1 MKGNKD
7 GLPENNGGSEMKEKN
22 GKRIWKRGGLT
33 LLAMMLV
40 LAMMPYKQ
48 ATAET
53 VRKLPLGYNDE
64 VTTIKAEQSGNTLY
78 VPLRETSQK
87 LHLEV
92 TGTTQ
97 RVVVSGSKHSVT
109 ILPAQQAAIIGQ
121 KTSSLKTYTSEGR
134 TMVPASLLKGV
145 FNFGIAYDASV
156 PVLRITSGKQK
167 LSLQSF
173 VDQNR
178 AALSAGVNGGKTEQK
193 PQTQPKPQKPQKP
206 TSSKPIYLTFD
217 DGPTAHTNEL
227 LDILDQY
234 GAHGTFFMLGPGIS
248 AYPKSVQ
255 RLVKEG
261 NAAGLHGMTHVKSK
275 FYASPA
281 SALREMTQDNDALY
295 KAAGIKTN
303 LIRTPYGSK
312 PYFTQKYRDKVL
324 TSGFHLW
331 DWNVDSEDWK
341 YPGDHQKVINSI
353 LKQVDQQERQGVVPV
368 VLMHD
373 QKATLKVL
381 PQVLKTLKAE
391 GYSFEVIEQNTKPV
405 NFWHDKR

>member
-1 MKGNKD
+1 MKQRD
-7 GLPENNGGSEMKEKN
+7 GQ
-22 GKRIWKRGGLT
+22 RIRRQAGLV
-33 LLAMMLV
+33 LLAIVLV
-40 LAMMPYKQ
+40 LAMLPYKP
-48 ATAET
+48 ATAAT
-53 VRKLPLGYNDE
+53 VLKLPLGYNDE
-64 VTTIKAEQSGNTLY
+64 LTNIKAEQSGDALY
-78 VPLRETSQK
+78 VPLREISQK

-92 TGTTQ
+92 GGTAD
-97 RVVVSGSKHSVT
+97 RIVVSGSKHTVV
-109 ILPAQQAAIIGQ
+109 ILPAEQSAISGE
-121 KTSSLKTYTSEGR
+121 KTSPLKTYVSEGR
-134 TMVPASLLKGV
+134 TMVPVSLLKSV

-156 PVLRITSGKQK
+156 PVVRITSGKQK

-173 VDQNR
+173 VQQNR
-178 AALSAGVNGGKTEQK
+178 AALSAKANGGKSKQK
-193 PQTQPKPQKPQKP
+193 PQAPSKSQAQKP

-248 AYPKSVQ
+248 AYPKSVK
-255 RLVKEG
+255 RLVDSG
-261 NAAGLHGMTHVKSK
+261 NSAGLHGMTHVKSK

-281 SALREMTQDNDALY
+281 SALKEMTQDNDALY
-295 KAAGIKTN
+295 KATGTRTS

-324 TSGFHLW
+324 SAGFHLW

-341 YPGDHQKVINSI
+341 YKSDHQKVINSI
-353 LKQVDQQERQGVVPV
+353 LKQVDQQEKQGVVPV

-391 GYSFEVIEQNTKPV
+391 GYTFEVIEQNSQPV

>member
-1 MKGNKD
+1 MKQMNVQ
-7 GLPENNGGSEMKEKN
+7 
-22 GKRIWKRGGLT
+22 RIWRRGGLV
-33 LLAMMLV
+33 LLAAVLM
-40 LAMMPYKQ
+40 LAMLPYKP

-53 VRKLPLGYNDE
+53 VLKLPLGYNDE
-64 VTTIKAEQSGNTLY
+64 LTSIKAEQSGNALY
-78 VPLRETSQK
+78 VPLREISQK

-92 TGTTQ
+92 GGTTD
-97 RVVVSGSKHSVT
+97 RIVVSGSKHTVV
-109 ILPAQQAAIIGQ
+109 IVPAEQSAISGA
-121 KTSSLKTYTSEGR
+121 KKSSLKTYTSEGR
-134 TMVPASLLKGV
+134 TMVPVSLLKSV
-145 FNFGIAYDASV
+145 FNFGIAYDAGV
-156 PVLRITSGKQK
+156 PLVRITSGKQK

-173 VDQNR
+173 VEQNR
-178 AALSAGVNGGKTEQK
+178 AALSAKANGGKS
-193 PQTQPKPQKPQKP
+193 QPKPQTPSKPQPQKP

-248 AYPKSVQ
+248 AYPKSVK
-255 RLVKEG
+255 RLVDSG
-261 NAAGLHGMTHVKSK
+261 NSAGLHGMTHVKSK

-281 SALREMTQDNDALY
+281 SALKEMTQDDDALY
-295 KAAGIKTN
+295 KATGTRTS

-324 TSGFHLW
+324 AAGFHLW

-341 YPGDHQKVINSI
+341 YKSDHQKVINSI
-353 LKQVDQQERQGVVPV
+353 LKQVDQQEKEGVVPV

-391 GYSFEVIEQNTKPV
+391 GYTFEVIEQNTKPV

>member
-1 MKGNKD
+1 MKQ
-7 GLPENNGGSEMKEKN
+7 MKV
-22 GKRIWKRGGLT
+22 KRIWRRGGLA
-33 LLAMMLV
+33 LLAALLV
-40 LAMMPYKQ
+40 LAMLPYKP

-53 VRKLPLGYNDE
+53 VLKLPLGYNDE
-64 VTTIKAEQSGNTLY
+64 LTNIKAEQSGGALY
-78 VPLRETSQK
+78 VPLREVSQK

-92 TGTTQ
+92 GGTTD
-97 RVVVSGSKHSVT
+97 RIAVSGSKHTVV
-109 ILPAQQAAIIGQ
+109 IVPAEQSAISGE
-121 KTSSLKTYTSEGR
+121 KKSSLKTYTSEGR
-134 TMVPASLLKGV
+134 TMVPASLLKSV
-145 FNFGIAYDASV
+145 FNFGIAYDASFPLV
-156 PVLRITSGKQK
+156 RITSGKQK

-173 VDQNR
+173 VQQNR
-178 AALSAGVNGGKTEQK
+178 AALSANANGGQS
-193 PQTQPKPQKPQKP
+193 PPKPQVPSKPQPQKP

-248 AYPKSVQ
+248 AYPKSVK
-255 RLVKEG
+255 RLVDSG
-261 NAAGLHGMTHVKSK
+261 NSAGLHGMTHVKSK

-281 SALREMTQDNDALY
+281 SALKEMTQDDDALY
-295 KAAGIKTN
+295 KATGSRTS

-324 TSGFHLW
+324 AAGFHLW

-341 YPGDHQKVINSI
+341 YKSDHQKVINSI
-353 LKQVDQQERQGVVPV
+353 LKQVDQQEKQGVVPV

-391 GYSFEVIEQNTKPV
+391 GYTFEVIEQNSKPV